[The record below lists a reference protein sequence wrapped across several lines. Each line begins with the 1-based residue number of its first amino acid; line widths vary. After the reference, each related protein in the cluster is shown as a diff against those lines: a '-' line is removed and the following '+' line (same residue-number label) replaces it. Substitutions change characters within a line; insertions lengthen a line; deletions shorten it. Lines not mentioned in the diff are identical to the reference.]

1 MAYCMK
7 CGAQLGETDRFC
19 QRCGTPAGTIQTP
32 AAVPMPVQPQTLLP
46 LHTVPELMM
55 AASKYQPIGLVQ
67 VHELAFAE
75 VVKLLRPDEEVLCA
89 FTGSSAM
96 RGNNSMFGFVSVALT
111 KDRLLIGGQIKGWV
125 QVSYAAQSFSLEH
138 VNAVSETYSMF
149 GGDLIIDTLGDDIRI
164 GETSRE
170 IVGRI
175 IVDLEAA
182 LHVIRQERKA
192 SMGVVQQV
200 SGADELK
207 KFKELLDMGVITQ
220 EEFDAKKKQ
229 ILGL

>member
-1 MAYCMK
+1 
-7 CGAQLGETDRFC
+7 
-19 QRCGTPAGTIQTP
+19 
-32 AAVPMPVQPQTLLP
+32 MPVQPQTLLP

-96 RGNNSMFGFVSVALT
+96 RGNNSIFCFVSVALT

-138 VNAVSETYSMF
+138 VNAVSQTYSMI

-220 EEFDAKKKQ
+220 EEFDAKKRQ

>member
-1 MAYCMK
+1 MS
-7 CGAQLGETDRFC
+7 Q
-19 QRCGTPAGTIQTP
+19 
-32 AAVPMPVQPQTLLP
+32 
-46 LHTVPELMM
+46 
-55 AASKYQPIGLVQ
+55 
-67 VHELAFAE
+67 
-75 VVKLLRPDEEVLCA
+75 
-89 FTGSSAM
+89 
-96 RGNNSMFGFVSVALT
+96 
-111 KDRLLIGGQIKGWV
+111 
-125 QVSYAAQSFSLEH
+125 
-138 VNAVSETYSMF
+138 TYSMI

-164 GETSRE
+164 GEISRD

-182 LHVIRQERKA
+182 LHIIRQERKA